1 MYDRVKNL
9 KHILAKAIYH
19 HSMLSEKQ
27 TKKPTK
33 KPADTKQTNTTVIPA
48 YEEKEEEKRNDS

>member
-1 MYDRVKNL
+1 LLKPSIITACFLKN
-9 KHILAKAIYH
+9 
-19 HSMLSEKQ
+19 KQ

>member
-27 TKKPTK
+27 TNKKTNK
-33 KPADTKQTNTTVIPA
+33 KTSRYKTNKHNCHTCV
-48 YEEKEEEKRNDS
+48 